1 MIRQLII
8 SGVEMDIAD
17 VEITR
22 TYRTPFFTNVEQLR
36 NDHTYTVNLPFTP
49 KNMAVF
55 GYANREDMF
64 TTKPYDFLYA
74 DYYVDGLVIF
84 RNAECRLLGV
94 SDTFEVEFVYGINR
108 QKYLPLF
115 SRKINE
121 IRPNGTTIL
130 EDDWIVEWNPVTGG
144 MSYAGKFKYLNYF
157 SGERESDFITN
168 GTDIYTVTPPE
179 PFASYLKE
187 MTQHPFILFNDII
200 DLIIAD
206 HNANTSNI
214 DISTDIF
221 DDIKDRLTN
230 KGIIL
235 GGNKGE
241 IDFSFE
247 QLYLA
252 GDYLNQ
258 NDIMYLSIY
267 QSTFATIPS
276 IDVFYR
282 SVAVLG
288 AEKYPIQ
295 INFDLSL
302 TSNDPDT
309 VLPIQISLYKQ
320 IGADITKVVDIP
332 YVSNT
337 DAVTTYNTT
346 YSLEAEAGA
355 AYFFRIK
362 CLDPLFGQAAIT
374 GNRKIT
380 FTHSIKN
387 ALFSML
393 PTYSYSEV
401 TGYYDCLMNLPDM
414 TAMEFLQQMLIMT
427 GQGFTYNQTG
437 DLAISSPDIISNYL
451 GLGVSTN
458 WSGRI
463 SNVRSGVFNFNSN
476 AQRNWFK
483 FNNSDDVLHES
494 KGYIDVYD
502 NTLDSEK
509 DLYSLNFDIA
519 ERNNGIAE
527 LILYKQRVTESEKS
541 GDVLKSFSN
550 EYQSKESAV
559 VYDSSGNAI
568 VEFVKP
574 NDISVIETLRVG
586 FINSYYQTYRKLIE
600 RPIIKEI
607 EINLGF
613 FESANIDF
621 QKPIYVQEWGKY
633 AVLLE
638 LTAPDNEV
646 CTAKLLLINQKL

>member
-17 VEITR
+17 VEIVR
-22 TYRTPFFTNVEQLR
+22 TYKTPFFTDVEQLR
-36 NDHTYTVNLPFTP
+36 NDYTYTVNLPFTP

-64 TTKPYDFLYA
+64 TAKPYDFLYA

-84 RNAECRLLGV
+84 RNAECRLLGIT
-94 SDTFEVEFVYGINR
+94 DTFEVEFVYGINR
-108 QKYLPLF
+108 KKYMPLF

-121 IRPNGTTIL
+121 IRPNGTTII
-130 EDDWIVEWNPVTGG
+130 EDNWVVEWNPVTGG
-144 MSYAGKFKYLNYF
+144 MSTSGKFKYLNYI
-157 SGERESDFITN
+157 SGERESDFMTDGTN
-168 GTDIYTVTPPE
+168 IYTVTPPE
-179 PFASYLKE
+179 PFNSYLKE

-206 HNANTSNI
+206 HNANSSNE
-214 DISTDIF
+214 DLDLSIF
-221 DDIKDRLTN
+221 DDIKDRLIN

-235 GGNKGE
+235 GGNKGN
-241 IDFSFE
+241 ITFSHDQIYLPTDF
-247 QLYLA
+247 
-252 GDYLNQ
+252 LNQ
-258 NDIMYLSIY
+258 NDVMYLSAY
-267 QSTFATIPS
+267 ASTFSIIPA
-276 IDVFYR
+276 IDSFYR

-288 AEKYPIQ
+288 CEKYPIN
-295 INFDLSL
+295 INFNLSL

-309 VLPIQISLYKQ
+309 VLPIKITLYKQ
-320 IGADITKVVDIP
+320 IGVDISKVADIPIASNVDAI
-332 YVSNT
+332 
-337 DAVTTYNTT
+337 TTYNVT

-355 AYFFRIK
+355 AYFFRVN
-362 CLDPLFGQAAIT
+362 CLDPLFSQAAIT
-374 GNRKIT
+374 GNRTIS
-380 FTHSIKN
+380 FTHSIQN

-393 PTYSYSEV
+393 DTFSYSEPA
-401 TGYYDCLMNLPDM
+401 GYYDCLMNLPDM
-414 TAMEFLQQMLIMT
+414 TAMEFIQQMLIMT
-427 GQGFTYNQTG
+427 GQVLRYNSGG
-437 DLAISSPDIISNYL
+437 DIIVSSPDILSTYL
-451 GLGVSTN
+451 GLGVSVN

-463 SNVRSGVFNFNSN
+463 SDVKSGTFNFNSN

-502 NTLDSEK
+502 NTLDSER
-509 DLYSLNFDIA
+509 DLYSLSFDIA

-527 LILYKQRVTESEKS
+527 LILYKQRVTESEKA

-574 NDISVIETLRVG
+574 NDVSVQGTLRVG

-600 RPIIKEI
+600 RPIVKEI

-613 FESANIDF
+613 YESATIDF
-621 QKPIYVQEWGKY
+621 EKPIYIQEWGKY

-638 LTAPDNEV
+638 LTAPDNDV
-646 CTAKLLLINQKL
+646 CTAKLLLINQTL